1 MALGALAMIAV
12 LRIVSG
18 RKCLTI
24 IGDVTITEA
33 IGWDISHSVRER
45 MSSQVAIAS
54 EDLPAGIAL
63 VRFVVRVSE

>member
-33 IGWDISHSVRER
+33 IGRDISHSVRER
-45 MSSQVAIAS
+45 MSPQVAIAS

-63 VRFVVRVSE
+63 VGFVVRVSE